1 MKGRTDGDDDG
12 NGDDVDDYD
21 DGDGVV
27 VYDDHDLILLL
38 LISCTFL

>member
-1 MKGRTDGDDDG
+1 MKGRTDDYDDG

-38 LISCTFL
+38 LIS